1 MSEPLSAPEDTAPLH
16 PQATVPQASEAQ
28 DETERIESASSPTK
42 PAIVISLVSGAVLGA
57 LTAGVVFLAAPALH
71 ILPPVVAPQT
81 EARLAQTE
89 AALRG
94 LETRI
99 KILEAR
105 PVSTNTGASPSP
117 ETEGR
122 LAKLEAAVAA
132 SQSQQRTEGDVQA
145 TSKASRA
152 LLMVVALDSLNLRI
166 TRDAPLAVP
175 LKMLSDLAVDP
186 ARLALFTPY
195 ADKGL
200 PNSRI
205 LGETFVALAPTLLPV
220 EPSESGSFFERLW
233 AHAKKLVKIRSRSDA
248 VTTDPAVLVQR
259 ISAALA
265 QGRWQDVL
273 DTARQLPPQSQDKAR
288 DVLRQVQAR
297 RDGERTAQTLLDQ
310 ALVAVVQP
318 EH

>member
-1 MSEPLSAPEDTAPLH
+1 MSEPLSAPEDSAPLH
-16 PQATVPQASEAQ
+16 AQ
-28 DETERIESASSPTK
+28 DAAPQESAAPDKTETVESASRPAK
-42 PAIVISLVSGAVLGA
+42 PAMVISLVSGAVLGA
-57 LTAGVVFLAAPALH
+57 LVAGGVFMAAPALH

-105 PVSTNTGASPSP
+105 PVSTNNAASLLP
-117 ETEGR
+117 ETEAR
-122 LAKLEAAVAA
+122 LAKLEAAAA
-132 SQSQQRTEGDVQA
+132 AFQSQQRKEGDVQA
-145 TSKASRA
+145 VSKASHA
-152 LLMVVALDSLNLRI
+152 LMMVVALDSLNLRI
-166 TRDAPLAVP
+166 ARDAPFAAP
-175 LKMLSDLAVDP
+175 LKILSDLDVDP
-186 ARLALFTPY
+186 AKLALFTPY
-195 ADKGL
+195 ADMGL
-200 PNSRI
+200 PNSRM
-205 LGETFVALAPTLLPV
+205 LGEAFAALAPTLLPV
-220 EPSESGSFFERLW
+220 EPSESGGFFDRMW

-297 RDGERTAQTLLDQ
+297 RDGEQTAQTLLDQ
-310 ALVAVVQP
+310 ALAAVVQP

>member
-105 PVSTNTGASPSP
+105 PVSTNTG
-117 ETEGR
+117 
-122 LAKLEAAVAA
+122 AKLEAAVAA